1 MSAPLSRADLRAL
14 AKARCED
21 AQCLLANGRWSS
33 AYYLSEYAVELALK
47 ARIASLFLSDAI
59 PDKAFVNE
67 VYTHNLNNL
76 LKAAGLQAELT
87 ALQKTR
93 PDLYAN
99 WGIAGGWSESS
110 RYALWDSVAAH
121 TLVGAIADPND
132 GVFTWLTQY
141 WWKAAFK
148 MPPSWSRN
156 SIAPERAPT
165 WLSGI
170 TSTSSM
176 TGDS

>member
-21 AQCLLANGRWSS
+21 AQFLLADGRWSS
-33 AYYLSEYAVELALK
+33 AYYLSGYAVELALK

-59 PDKAFVNE
+59 PDKAFVHE

-141 WWKAAFK
+141 W
-148 MPPSWSRN
+148 
-156 SIAPERAPT
+156 
-165 WLSGI
+165 
-170 TSTSSM
+170 
-176 TGDS
+176 